1 MINAIC
7 CLIAMILFLGGIV
20 TLKMASSSSL
30 KLLCIESICKKVNFI
45 HRLIGYH
52 YNDIPWTALMHVI
65 KQYSKYRWNY
75 LVNQIETT
83 HFELDLEE
91 LIVGGLMSE
100 AGDARYHARFRQLI
114 QLKTAWENDKDVVV
128 MELQTETFQLE
139 NEEVCNSIEI
149 SIENEGLDNVD
160 LGNKIQNIN
169 TVENYLG
176 NEKSLG
182 NQDNV
187 VLQKEIQIVN
197 VLEDEQNF
205 TSENSEMESRQIL
218 ISQEVSQ
225 TNEKIPIIFNSDDN
239 LNITPHSQLQSV
251 LEDSKDQNC
260 LGDIKLPVAIK
271 KRGRPK
277 GRANTVIGLEEKRR
291 KKRVNNTKKIYGL
304 T

>member
-1 MINAIC
+1 MLLPCRHIFKKREEQQINMFEEQLCNQRWTRKRYYSNQRIFLSDIINAQDNLTSPITESH
-7 CLIAMILFLGGIV
+7 
-20 TLKMASSSSL
+20 TL
-30 KLLCIESICKKVNFI
+30 
-45 HRLIGYH
+45 
-52 YNDIPWTALMHVI
+52 I
-65 KQYSKYRWNY
+65 KQTTKLNQHQKFNKAWLY
-75 LVNQIETT
+75 LKS
-83 HFELDLEE
+83 LA
-91 LIVGGLMSE
+91 GLMSE

-128 MELQTETFQLE
+128 MELQTKTFQLE

-271 KRGRPK
+271 KRSRPK

-291 KKRVNNTKKIYGL
+291 KKRVNNTKKK
-304 T
+304 